1 MKSKITIVPISII
14 LLFILNSQLVY
25 SSELSEQMKNCLL
38 KQLEISASDTTVKE
52 LKSKCEQTIQAPE
65 TNDSEKKSVAKL
77 SNIEKR
83 IARERSTASNPN
95 VITSHRRNYFL
106 PLSYVNKPND
116 APFRELLTDNPID
129 NLEAK
134 FQISFKAPVFSDI
147 LNKDDVVHFGF
158 TLQSYWQM
166 YNTNL
171 SSPFRETNYQPEI
184 FYTTQNDWEFGDW
197 VNRAIMFGVE
207 HQSNGR
213 TQEFSRSWNRIY
225 ADFIFEKENWAVSFK
240 PWYRIPEKEKSD
252 INQPDGD
259 DNPDIGKYMGNFEL
273 AAVYHWDDQNFSIML
288 RNNLRSNNRG
298 AVQLDWSFPMGKR
311 FKGYVQFFNG
321 YGESLIDYNHYVQR
335 VGFGVLL
342 TDFF

>member
-1 MKSKITIVPISII
+1 MKNILKLLIFILLTFNSKISW
-14 LLFILNSQLVY
+14 
-25 SSELSEQMKNCLL
+25 SESLTEPMRLCLL
-38 KQLEISASDTTVKE
+38 KQLEVSRANTQLEQIVKDCELSIKENQATVKE
-52 LKSKCEQTIQAPE
+52 TQTQLKRE
-65 TNDSEKKSVAKL
+65 L

-83 IARERSTASNPN
+83 IAREISTASNPN
-95 VITSHRRNYFL
+95 VITSHNRNYFL
-106 PLSYVNKPND
+106 PLSYVDNPND
-116 APFRELLTDNPID
+116 APFRELLTDKPID

-134 FQISFKAPVFSDI
+134 FQISFKAPIFSNI
-147 LNKDDVVHFGF
+147 FNKKDALHFGF

-184 FYTTQNDWEFGDW
+184 FYASQNDWQFGDW
-197 VNRAIMFGVE
+197 VNRAYIFGIE

-213 TQEFSRSWNRIY
+213 TQDFSRSWNRVY
-225 ADFIFEKENWAVSFK
+225 ANFVFEKENWVISFK
-240 PWYRIPEKEKSD
+240 PWYRIPEEDKLD

-273 AAVYHWDDQNFSIML
+273 ATVYQWRDQNISLML
-288 RNNLRSNNRG
+288 RNNLRSTNRG
-298 AVQLDWSFPMGKR
+298 ALQIDWSFPMGSR

-321 YGESLIDYNHYVQR
+321 YGESLIDYNHSVQR
-335 VGFGVLL
+335 LGFGVLL